1 MQNNPYVV
9 DHYFVGPIRIR
20 FDFQLPEG
28 FLTDKDVFNSYG
40 LEVMGDYWK
49 NVDEPNADVFHE
61 RVYTKMSFHESLTI
75 METGINAPI
84 TVAVVAVNEK
94 LTVPKWMKRGIVF
107 FRDID
112 DLPKAWQ
119 KNVMVLTDCDVGGI
133 AWKGGKLGELLN
145 DADYLLTL
153 DDFSGIRDV
162 HIDLVA
168 QKATG
173 ITTAYCFTED
183 AKEAKKAL
191 SLRKG
196 WSMLATI
203 RAKDGDFTGEI
214 TKAKGVEITYHNQE
228 LIQTIAMAYGA
239 WK

>member
-1 MQNNPYVV
+1 MQNKPYVV

-40 LEVMGDYWK
+40 LEVLGGYWGG
-49 NVDEPNADVFHE
+49 NADPDACEFRD
-61 RVYTKMSFHESLTI
+61 RVYGRLEFNNYLI

-84 TVAVVAVNEK
+84 KVAIVKVNKER
-94 LTVPKWMKRGIVF
+94 TVPKWMKRGIVF
-107 FRDID
+107 FNDID
-112 DLPKAWQ
+112 DLPSAWQ
-119 KNVMVLTDCDVGGI
+119 KNVMTLTDCDVGGI

-145 DADYLLTL
+145 DADDLLTL
-153 DDFSGIRDV
+153 DDFSEIGDV
-162 HIDLVA
+162 HIDPAA

-183 AKEAKKAL
+183 VKEAKKAL
-191 SLRKG
+191 SLRNG

-214 TKAKGVEITYHNQE
+214 TKAKGVKITYHNQE

>member
-1 MQNNPYVV
+1 MQNKPYVV

-20 FDFQLPEG
+20 FDFQLPED
-28 FLTDKDVFNSYG
+28 FLIDKDVFNSYG
-40 LEVMGDYWK
+40 LEVLGGYWRG
-49 NVDEPNADVFHE
+49 NADPDASEFRD
-61 RVYTKMSFHESLTI
+61 RVYGRLEFNNSLI

-84 TVAVVAVNEK
+84 TVAIVTVNSQRP
-94 LTVPKWMKRGIVF
+94 VPKWMKRGIVF
-107 FRDID
+107 FNDID

-145 DADYLLTL
+145 DADYLLTS

-162 HIDLVA
+162 HIDSVA

>member
-1 MQNNPYVV
+1 MQNKPYVV

-20 FDFQLPEG
+20 FDFQSPED
-28 FLTDKDVFNSYG
+28 FLIDKDVFNSYG
-40 LEVMGDYWK
+40 LEVLGGYWRG
-49 NVDEPNADVFHE
+49 NADPDACEFRD
-61 RVYTKMSFHESLTI
+61 RVYGRLEYNSRLI

-84 TVAVVAVNEK
+84 TVAIVTVNSQRP
-94 LTVPKWMKRGIVF
+94 VPKWMKRGIVF
-107 FRDID
+107 FNDID

-133 AWKGGKLGELLN
+133 AWKGGTLGELLN
-145 DADYLLTL
+145 DADDLLTS

-162 HIDLVA
+162 HIDLAA

-191 SLRKG
+191 SLHNG

-214 TKAKGVEITYHNQE
+214 TKAKGVKITYHNQE
-228 LIQTIAMAYGA
+228 LIRTIAMAYGA

>member
-1 MQNNPYVV
+1 MFSSTN
-9 DHYFVGPIRIR
+9 
-20 FDFQLPEG
+20 
-28 FLTDKDVFNSYG
+28 
-40 LEVMGDYWK
+40 
-49 NVDEPNADVFHE
+49 
-61 RVYTKMSFHESLTI
+61 
-75 METGINAPI
+75 
-84 TVAVVAVNEK
+84 
-94 LTVPKWMKRGIVF
+94 
-107 FRDID
+107 
-112 DLPKAWQ
+112 
-119 KNVMVLTDCDVGGI
+119 
-133 AWKGGKLGELLN
+133 
-145 DADYLLTL
+145 LLTS

-162 HIDLVA
+162 HIDLAA

-173 ITTAYCFTED
+173 ITTEYCFTED

-214 TKAKGVEITYHNQE
+214 TKAKGVEITYYNQE